1 MTATRVPSQRAT
13 VAILTTAS
21 VATAAG
27 NSGNAFVATMALGPD
42 NRGVMV
48 LATLLTVTMAVVGRA
63 GTGTALRTRL
73 PKETHPG
80 ARHRL
85 LVAYSWLTLLTAPLV
100 GGAAVL
106 ALRATAALVD
116 PRLGDPRLLLAAFV
130 SASVQVVLDQLNDL
144 RYADGQ
150 FREGAVWSVL
160 ACAAG
165 FTGTCLAIVLL
176 PEVWALVLAHACGI
190 GTVAALHWR
199 AAWQAGRV
207 SLVNPDRHTAL
218 SLFRS
223 GFPSLGVVLGLVV
236 IQRADRYVLGVMAGT
251 TVVGVYSLAA
261 TLSGI
266 ASLLPLG
273 ISQLA
278 HRDAA
283 RSGNDVWPGRKLRYA
298 AAGTLL
304 TALPIA
310 VAGWI
315 LLIPVFGAEFAQA
328 RTLLV
333 PLLVAEVFLAPFYV
347 ANRAMLGGGW
357 IARAGAIG
365 LVFALLALACYGLAV
380 PLWGAAGAAASS
392 IVIYLLLSVVTMVVL
407 HRRIRA
413 ARDTAAPVPPV
424 TSSTTP
430 VHLGHQQGE
439 RTPGSATDQ

>member
-1 MTATRVPSQRAT
+1 MLRFLRRSDDAPSQRAT
-13 VAILTTAS
+13 VAVLTAAS

-27 NSGNAFVATMALGPD
+27 NSGNAFVATMVLGPD

-48 LATLLTVTMAVVGRA
+48 LATLLTVTMAVLGRA

-73 PKETHPG
+73 PKVADLG
-80 ARHRL
+80 ARNQL

-100 GGAAVL
+100 GGVAVL
-106 ALRATAALVD
+106 ALRATSALVD
-116 PRLGDPRLLLAAFV
+116 PRLGEPRLLLAAFV
-130 SASVQVVLDQLNDL
+130 SATAQVVVDQLNDL

-150 FREGAVWSVL
+150 FREGAFWSVVT
-160 ACAAG
+160 CAAG
-165 FTGTCLAIVLL
+165 FTGTCLAIALF
-176 PEVWALVLAHACGI
+176 PQVWVLVLAHASGV
-190 GTVAALHWR
+190 GLVAALHWR
-199 AAWQAGRV
+199 AAWKARRV
-207 SLVNPDRHTAL
+207 SLANPDRRTAL

-236 IQRADRYVLGVMAGT
+236 IQRADRYVLGVLAGT
-251 TVVGVYSLAA
+251 AVVGVYSLAA

-283 RSGNDVWPGRKLRYA
+283 QGGDGLWPGRKLRYA

-315 LLIPVFGAEFAQA
+315 LLIPVFGAEFSQA
-328 RTLLV
+328 RALLI
-333 PLLVAEVFLAPFYV
+333 PLLVAEVFLAPYYV

-365 LVFALLALACYGLAV
+365 IVFAVVSLACYGMAV
-380 PLWGAAGAAASS
+380 PLWGAPGAAAVS
-392 IVIYLLLSVVTMVVL
+392 IIIYFSLSLVAMVVL
-407 HRRIRA
+407 RRRIRVSGDA
-413 ARDTAAPVPPV
+413 TVEVVGAPTLAPASP
-424 TSSTTP
+424 SR
-430 VHLGHQQGE
+430 G
-439 RTPGSATDQ
+439 